1 MQTFIRVIY
10 RRLPITL
17 VTTAV
22 TLAVVMILAEASFYS
37 ASKQRM
43 QAFSEALTNRSDVL
57 FNEINTVKLKSQSF
71 ELYTPCS
78 PAFLRRLRL
87 NLWSFTLIKDIG
99 WVQNNTMICTA
110 LWDKLSP
117 PLAINL
123 YNQKIQLKNSTWII
137 NASIDENIYGN
148 LVLFGN
154 YVIVLSPHVF
164 SNFQDNKTP
173 HQLSFIISNKS
184 QNHDIIKYGGELK
197 RLESEKQ
204 NINSLSFITWRT
216 CSQQY
221 DFCVT
226 SGGKPDSIQ
235 DAGAVLIS
243 SLFFISIFIGL
254 LISLCINLYID
265 KKRSLEKRLLDAIN
279 KNKLHLVYQPI
290 YHLKKNKIIGVEA
303 LLRWK
308 DPDIGFISPDIFI
321 PLAEAKGMMAQI
333 TQLVTRKAIHDTG
346 DLVKKHN
353 LYISINISSHDLSSP
368 DYLLFLQHAIADA
381 QFPAS
386 NLILEITERQGAN
399 TNSLK
404 EMVERFKLSGF
415 NIAIDDFGTGY
426 SNLNWLS
433 HLSIDEIKID
443 KSITDSIETDS
454 LNKVLLPN
462 LINLLKDM
470 HPTVVFEGIEKQEQV
485 DYLLAHF
492 PNALGQGW
500 FFSKALEL
508 SEIQRKLSLESH
520 AEHSHPIPGGLTGLR

>member
-1 MQTFIRVIY
+1 MQTLLRVIY

-17 VTTAV
+17 ATTAV
-22 TLAVVMILAEASFYS
+22 TLAIVMTLAEAWFYS
-37 ASKQRM
+37 ASKQHV
-43 QAFSEALTNRSDVL
+43 QAFSEALTNRSNTL
-57 FNEINTVKLKSQSF
+57 FNEISTVKHKSQSF

-78 PAFLRRLRL
+78 AAFLRRLRL
-87 NLWSFTLIKDIG
+87 SLWSFTLIKDIG
-99 WVQNNTMICTA
+99 WMRNNTMICTA
-110 LWDKLSP
+110 LWDELSP
-117 PLAINL
+117 PLVINL
-123 YNQKIQLKNSTWII
+123 YNQKIKLKDSTWVI
-137 NASIDENIYGN
+137 NAGIDENIYGD

-154 YVIVLSPHVF
+154 YAIVLSPYVF
-164 SNFQDNKTP
+164 RSFKDDTDR
-173 HQLSFIISNKS
+173 HQLSFIISNKN
-184 QNHDIIKYGGELK
+184 QQHNIITYGRDVNK
-197 RLESEKQ
+197 LEGDKQ
-204 NINSLSFITWRT
+204 NTSNLRFLVWKT

-221 DFCVT
+221 DFCVIA
-226 SGGKPDSIQ
+226 GGKPDSIVN
-235 DAGAVLIS
+235 ASAVLLS
-243 SLFFISIFIGL
+243 SLIFISIFIGL
-254 LISLCINLYID
+254 LISLSINLYID

-279 KNKLHLVYQPI
+279 KDRLHLVYQPI
-290 YHLKKNKIIGVEA
+290 YHLKKNKIIGIEA

-321 PLAEAKGMMAQI
+321 PLAEAKGLMTQI

-346 DLVKKHN
+346 ELVRKHN
-353 LYISINISSHDLSSP
+353 LYISINISSHDLCST
-368 DYLLFLQHAIADA
+368 DYLLFLQHAITDA

-386 NLILEITERQGAN
+386 NLVLEITERQGAN

-404 EMVERFKLSGF
+404 EMVERFKLSGV

-462 LINLLKDM
+462 LISLLKNM
-470 HPTVVFEGIEKQEQV
+470 HPTVVFEGIEKQAQV

-500 FFSKALEL
+500 FFSKAREL
-508 SEIQRKLSLESH
+508 PEIQEMFSQNSNEEYSP
-520 AEHSHPIPGGLTGLR
+520 HSPMG